1 MPSYLFPVV
10 FGALAIGYMIWGRR
24 RLATT
29 LAENT
34 DKTFGAIA
42 ARLGLSVSEGDG
54 TVNLLYFQQPNKDFK
69 RTLRAAGQPYAHP
82 ASLTILDGKST
93 SDYLVMR
100 EITTSFGCFLE
111 VLSSATLPVFEVVL
125 RNPNQYLVPN
135 QQFAERADLVAAAT
149 GNAAIDAQFSIRASD
164 PRVAPALVPALE
176 LMSSMLYVHIACA
189 GPRLYVSFTR
199 FGLAYFASTAEEYLL
214 ALETAACALEG
225 RPLPARPGVPLSSA
239 HAM

>member
-1 MPSYLFPVV
+1 MPTYLLPVLL
-10 FGALAIGYMIWGRR
+10 GGLAIAYAIWGRR
-24 RLATT
+24 RLAAT

-42 ARLGLSVSEGDG
+42 ARLGLTVSEGDA

-93 SDYLVMR
+93 SEYLVMR

-111 VLSSATLPVFEVVL
+111 LGSSATLPVFEVVL
-125 RNPNQYLVPN
+125 RSPNQYLVPN
-135 QQFAERADLVAAAT
+135 QQFAERAELVPVAT
-149 GNAAIDAQFSIRASD
+149 GNAALDGLFSIRASD
-164 PRVAPALVPALE
+164 PRIAPALVPALE

-199 FGLAYFASTAEEYLL
+199 FGLAYFASAAEEYLL

-225 RPLPARPGVPLSSA
+225 RPLPARPGA
-239 HAM
+239 